1 MKTWL
6 IHVFSFYKGEAM
18 LKVQEYLMKHNS
30 LEQLE
35 KDYAVSA
42 THSPIGEPLVALNYC
57 QIDSPKHSPITK
69 ECRGLV
75 LDKTDWSVVA
85 KPFSRFF
92 NYGESREEINK
103 FDWNSFATQNKEDGS
118 LIIVYNYKGTWRVN
132 TRASFGIGKINNSNY
147 TWEELFYQ
155 TINEKQLDYVPENTT
170 LVFELCSIYN
180 KVVRTYLEPTSF
192 LLASFNRE
200 TLEEDKQESVAQY
213 AKLLNVPCPPLLT
226 YGCVDDILKTLE
238 TTEPTFEG
246 FVIKD
251 INGNRMKIKSKN
263 YLRLHRMRGNG
274 DNLFAPKNLIPFI
287 LQNETGELIA
297 IYPEVKPYLLRYEM
311 LLAQHQILIEEVWS
325 KIWNRNTQ
333 KSFALKVMELCPRW
347 SSILFQCRKENKW
360 PAEIWRKSSDYILKV
375 LDKELTEC
383 YTKPLNPNE
392 LEIINVQQ
400 HC

>member
-1 MKTWL
+1 MK
-6 IHVFSFYKGEAM
+6 K
-18 LKVQEYLMKHNS
+18 LKVQEYLEKNTLS
-30 LEQLE
+30 DLE
-35 KDYAVSA
+35 KQYAIKLA
-42 THSPIGEPLVALNYC
+42 YSPIGEPLVSLNYC
-57 QIDSPKHSPITK
+57 QIDSPKYSEICK

-75 LDKTDWSVVA
+75 LDYKTNEVVA
-85 KPFSRFF
+85 KGFNRFF

-103 FDWNSFATQNKEDGS
+103 FDWNNFATQNKEDGS
-118 LIIVYNYKGTWRVN
+118 LIIVYKYNGTWRVN
-132 TRASFGIGKINNSNY
+132 TRASFGIGKINNSNF

-155 TINEKQLDYVPENTT
+155 TIDEKGLDSIPDNTT

-180 KVVRTYLEPTSF
+180 KVVRTYLQPVSY
-192 LLASFNRE
+192 LLSSFNRE
-200 TLEEDKQESVAQY
+200 TLEEDKQERVAQY
-213 AKLLNVPCPPLLT
+213 ANFLNVPCPPLLT

-274 DNLFAPKNLIPFI
+274 DNLFAPKNLVPFI
-287 LQNETGELIA
+287 LQNEIGELLA
-297 IYPEVKPYLLRYEM
+297 IYPEVKPYLARYET
-311 LLAQHQILIEEVWS
+311 LLNEHQMFIEEIYS

-347 SSILFQCRKENKW
+347 SNILFQCRKENKW

-375 LDKELTEC
+375 LDKELTER
-383 YTKPLNPNE
+383 YTRPINPNE